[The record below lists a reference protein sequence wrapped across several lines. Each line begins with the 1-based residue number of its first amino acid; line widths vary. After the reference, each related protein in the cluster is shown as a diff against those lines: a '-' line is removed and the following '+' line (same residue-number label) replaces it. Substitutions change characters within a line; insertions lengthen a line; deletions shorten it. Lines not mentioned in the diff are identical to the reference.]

1 MTNSELETAVRHFVR
16 ESPHNRIAE
25 EDAFEPRLVGM
36 RIHDEPLIG
45 FASAQDPL
53 FTEEFKRSG
62 IIHPEYKAPEEW
74 LADARTVISI
84 FFPFTQEVK
93 RSNRSKRDEPYEG
106 GISQRCSTEWLHAR
120 IEGQLFLNEA
130 TDFVQQIL
138 LAQGSRVVCPSS
150 SKDFV

>member
-1 MTNSELETAVRHFVR
+1 MNTVTNSELETAVRHFVR

-45 FASAQDPL
+45 FASAQ
-53 FTEEFKRSG
+53 
-62 IIHPEYKAPEEW
+62 
-74 LADARTVISI
+74 
-84 FFPFTQEVK
+84 
-93 RSNRSKRDEPYEG
+93 
-106 GISQRCSTEWLHAR
+106 RCSTEWLHAR